1 MTQNILGRYFVFTAG
16 GKQLFLVANH
26 RRINEEIFRSD
37 LLINLEIEV
46 PIAIRA
52 MHTRVRGTKGV
63 VVGQ

>member
-1 MTQNILGRYFVFTAG
+1 M
-16 GKQLFLVANH
+16 VANH
-26 RRINEEIFRSD
+26 PGHRINEEIFRSD

-52 MHTRVRGTKGV
+52 MHTRVRRTKGV